1 MWTQKDVQFSMRK
14 DSFTVRVGRQ
24 KWSSQLGGT
33 MVIYFLLGF
42 HYSLLKISV
51 EPLSRMP
58 GFLMLDFPAEI
69 EGEKVA
75 DHENFV
81 IEPFISL
88 CKSPGYE
95 NVQVIAA
102 GSAFKGLQEA
112 MRHQFTEVWT

>member
-1 MWTQKDVQFSMRK
+1 
-14 DSFTVRVGRQ
+14 
-24 KWSSQLGGT
+24 
-33 MVIYFLLGF
+33 MVIYFLLGY
-42 HYSLLKISV
+42 HYSLLKISKDQ
-51 EPLSRMP
+51 LSRMP

-88 CKSPGYE
+88 SNSPGYE

-102 GSAFKGLQEA
+102 GSGPLRASRRPIGISSQRSGPKFDPVPRRGFWLRKNYG
-112 MRHQFTEVWT
+112 